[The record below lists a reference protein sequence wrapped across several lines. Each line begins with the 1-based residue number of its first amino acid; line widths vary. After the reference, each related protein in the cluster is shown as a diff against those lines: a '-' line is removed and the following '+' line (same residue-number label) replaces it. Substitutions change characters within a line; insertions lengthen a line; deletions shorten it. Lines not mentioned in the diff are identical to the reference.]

1 MSCQRQCPIYSY
13 HSLRSYRKTQKCA
26 LSTCGAECNRVAHLK
41 TSMICGCC
49 SLPSLLVSVYS
60 ENEYDIIRLVWES
73 RWRQPRC
80 RRRTLVYVF
89 IVPPFVWHVLAG
101 CSWLMHVH
109 DSALLFVI
117 YLHGAAVEFVYI
129 WSGPAVEAFFMSL
142 FTVGWDLPVL
152 FSLFAHISEER
163 RNTVAIPC
171 ERKSSNKWI
180 SMWEKE
186 KQKHMYISKLP
197 VTSVKSNLM
206 IAAACIVRCLY
217 HFKIQLP
224 CGNGCCAFRAGPLCP
239 HKIKYIWMRER
250 ARVFMC
256 TNGRDSRGMQATL
269 CCETRHAGVLSNR
282 WNWMIMIEIVFY
294 STPLCLKHVKWNYSG
309 WATTAETHS
318 TRWVKMTAFIFYLTD
333 QLCLYINWEC
343 LVNS

>member
-41 TSMICGCC
+41 TIMICGCC

-80 RRRTLVYVF
+80 RRWPLVYVF

-197 VTSVKSNLM
+197 VTSVIWWLLLH
-206 IAAACIVRCLY
+206 ALFGACIISKFSFHVEMAVVRFELV
-217 HFKIQLP
+217 HFVHIKL
-224 CGNGCCAFRAGPLCP
+224 NTFGCASVRASSCVR
-239 HKIKYIWMRER
+239 M
-250 ARVFMC
+250 V
-256 TNGRDSRGMQATL
+256 
-269 CCETRHAGVLSNR
+269 ETRVECKQLSVAKPA
-282 WNWMIMIEIVFY
+282 MPVSCLIDEIEW
-294 STPLCLKHVKWNYSG
+294 LW
-309 WATTAETHS
+309 
-318 TRWVKMTAFIFYLTD
+318 
-333 QLCLYINWEC
+333 
-343 LVNS
+343 